1 MHHSSNGVATTSL
14 QLTRCLQSSDRKI
27 LSRFYFFCAFSD
39 VLSLVF
45 PNSYGQIW
53 IWDAIISCSSD
64 VEVFYG
70 RPITLIACMYWISRY
85 EISTIFLEDTNV
97 NAHPHSRLAACMTA
111 LSDIITVSTWSV
123 MPKSTVLLNKRQHL
137 PLVDAVQRCMQSVG
151 WEHWRHVPAH
161 FSSSFALEAFL
172 MIRTWQRG
180 FLMFCGSLHPPLLSP
195 IPFHSRRSGFILGDS
210 VRSRRWTNWVPS
222 APSRSP
228 YSIQPSFSAFR
239 IVWSHLA
246 RVWILGLGSHPSSL
260 GRISER
266 HRGAYWGLANYISCA
281 SPVGIVFYQIDFI
294 QTARCLVF
302 KGAY

>member
-1 MHHSSNGVATTSL
+1 
-14 QLTRCLQSSDRKI
+14 
-27 LSRFYFFCAFSD
+27 
-39 VLSLVF
+39 
-45 PNSYGQIW
+45 
-53 IWDAIISCSSD
+53 
-64 VEVFYG
+64 
-70 RPITLIACMYWISRY
+70 MYWISRY

-123 MPKSTVLLNKRQHL
+123 MPKYTVLLNKRQHL
-137 PLVDAVQRCMQSVG
+137 PLVDAMQRCMQSVG

-210 VRSRRWTNWVPS
+210 VQSQKWTNWVPS

-228 YSIQPSFSAFR
+228 YSIQPSSSAFR

-246 RVWILGLGSHPSSL
+246 GVWISGLGSHPSSL
-260 GRISER
+260 GRILER
-266 HRGAYWGLANYISCA
+266 HRGAYWGLANYISCT
-281 SPVGIVFYQIDFI
+281 SPIGLCSVKLTLSKQSGAWYSRVPTHNHVLSILRIHHPDRSWGCSYH
-294 QTARCLVF
+294 RCCCVTECHGLPSSPSAAT
-302 KGAY
+302 GCYRHHLHHHSIEHYTISPHEQSCYL